1 MLIIR
6 NDQLQSLQLDVR
18 VRNAT
23 SALRRALSDECEKL
37 GEDGLR
43 RRIELGFQ
51 KAEHYGITDLSEVIR
66 FIELMFALGED
77 FDSREAARKILDWT
91 DITNEF
97 KLQALEKL
105 ARQW

>member
-6 NDQLQSLQLDVR
+6 NDQLQTLQADVR

-23 SALRRALSDECEKL
+23 SALRRALPDECEKL
-37 GEDGLR
+37 GADGLR

-51 KAEHYGITDLSEVIR
+51 KAGQNGMTDLSEIIR
-66 FIELMFALGED
+66 FIQLMFAGGED
-77 FDSREAARKILDWT
+77 FDSVEAARKILDWT
-91 DITNEF
+91 EITNEF